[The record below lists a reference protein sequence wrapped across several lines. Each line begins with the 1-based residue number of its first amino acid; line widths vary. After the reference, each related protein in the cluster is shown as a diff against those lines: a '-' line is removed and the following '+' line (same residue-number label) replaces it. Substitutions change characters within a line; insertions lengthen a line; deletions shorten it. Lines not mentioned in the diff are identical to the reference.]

1 MANRLRNTF
10 FLFLFLTFQLPGN
23 SQQGDSIT
31 LHYVKVPLINILL
44 DIEKKT
50 NYRFFYS
57 NDQIPLGQKISVHA
71 DAKPFPEALRLV
83 FNKTGIQYKIVK
95 QQIVLTPSKGLLRIP
110 IDFLTGKIDTIQSRS
125 GLKSIGTE
133 SSRRIVLEGWV
144 GDITTGEAIPGANVV
159 VVGTSIGTL
168 TQQDGNFSISSVN
181 PFSELQVSC
190 VGYQAVLMPV
200 QGRKKIDIWLEPEI
214 KPIDAVV
221 VIGYGQ
227 ARLADFTGSV
237 SHIKSEDL
245 MKSEASTLEKAL
257 GARVPG
263 VLVVQTTGK
272 PGENA
277 SVRIRG
283 MGSINMNPD
292 PLFVIDGIIT
302 DQISLINPQDI
313 ENIEILK
320 DAAAAAIYG
329 TNGSNGVVLVT
340 TKRGRSGKTYL
351 QYSSSMIMNLRPK
364 KLEVM
369 NANQY
374 ADFYNA
380 ILAEKGI
387 FQAAYSKNF
396 RQKYYGNGWERGTDW
411 QEAISKNALKNNHY
425 LNVAGGIRDY
435 GNFSISANYNNE
447 DGILVNTSASR
458 ASLTTNSDFKAGKY
472 IRVGESFSFGRLQYR
487 DIGSQTGNPWYV
499 SAIASP
505 LMKIRNNANK
515 GGFEGPQIAFEY
527 SPGEFYPNTGGNDKT
542 NPLAELEIP
551 VFRRYINSALGN
563 FYTEVK
569 PFNWFSFR
577 TTFGFEL
584 SNQRVKNW
592 LPAYDLGVRSNNRAS
607 LHEEFSDYVGLSID
621 NQLTFSGSIGKH
633 DINAILVH
641 HARGSEN
648 NLIGGTGFNFRYENL
663 NVLDQSD
670 ASGRQLNGGSYT
682 YRALSYLARIMYSY
696 AGKYY
701 LTTSIR
707 RDGVSRFRPGR
718 RFGNFPAFSFA
729 WKINEDFL
737 RNISWI
743 DLLKLKSGWGM
754 TGNSNVIDFQYGEFL
769 DNTSQFS
776 PVFGAD
782 QKLVPGM
789 YLFYSFANPEIRWEA
804 ARTVN
809 VGIEFSAW
817 KGKIEGSAEY
827 YVKNQNDL
835 LVKVPISDI
844 FGRSGDQSE
853 PWVNAGKLQNRG
865 LDFSITFRAAKGGF
879 RYSFTAQLSTFM
891 NKVKYLPQQEIVN
904 SDNSTITIK
913 NHSIGSLYGF
923 IATRIIT
930 EDDFDRN
937 GNYLHALPSSGKP
950 SPGDIMFVDLNRDGI
965 INDLDRT
972 IIGKAIPDGM
982 ASLIFNSEIN
992 RFDIYFLINGIW
1004 NFDIFNAQRS
1014 KLMSFDSQDM
1024 NHNKLAEYAQNYYRS
1039 GHPSDKYLR
1048 ADLNNMNQND
1058 RISTWWIEN
1067 GSYLRF
1073 KEIQLGYTLQKRTNN
1088 LDNNSII
1095 RLYASASNLFTITRY
1110 KGRDP
1115 EGALS
1120 SSPLNSGVDRGIYP
1134 IPRSIGIGVQVRF

>member
-1 MANRLRNTF
+1 MANRLREIF
-10 FLFLFLTFQLPGN
+10 FLFFFIFSLLPGYN
-23 SQQGDSIT
+23 QQADSIT
-31 LHYVKVPLINILL
+31 LHYEKAPLIHILL

-57 NDQIPLGQKISVHA
+57 NDQIPLGQTITVHA
-71 DAKPFPEALRLV
+71 EAIPIQEALRLV
-83 FNKTGIQYKIVK
+83 FGKTGIQYKIIK
-95 QQIVLTPSKGLLRIP
+95 QQIVLTPSKGLFQVP
-110 IDFLTGKIDTIQSRS
+110 IDFLAGKRDTLITMS
-125 GLKSIGTE
+125 GLKSLGTE
-133 SSRRIVLEGWV
+133 SSRQIDLIGWV
-144 GDITTGEAIPGANVV
+144 GDVTTGEAIPGANIVV
-159 VVGTSIGTL
+159 SGTSAGTS
-168 TQQDGNFSISSVN
+168 TQQDGFFSISKVN

-190 VGYQAVLMPV
+190 IGYQSVLVPV
-200 QGRKKIDIWLEPEI
+200 QGREKIDVWLEPEI

-237 SHIKSEDL
+237 SHIKGEDL
-245 MKSEASTLEKAL
+245 IKSEASTLDKAL
-257 GARVPG
+257 GARAPG

-272 PGENA
+272 PGEKA

-320 DAAAAAIYG
+320 DAAASAIYG
-329 TNGSNGVVLVT
+329 ANGSNGVVLVT
-340 TKRGRSGKTYL
+340 TKRGLSGKTNV
-351 QYSSSMIMNLRPK
+351 QYSSSLIMNLRPK
-364 KLEVM
+364 KFKVM
-369 NANQY
+369 NASQY

-380 ILAEKGI
+380 ILVEKGI
-387 FQAAYSKNF
+387 FQMAYSEDF
-396 RQKYYGNGWERGTDW
+396 RKKYYGNGWERGTDW
-411 QEAISKNALKNNHY
+411 QEAISKNAIKHNHY

-447 DGILVNTSASR
+447 DGILLNTSASR
-458 ASLTTNSDFKAGKY
+458 ASLTANSDFKAGKY
-472 IRVGESFSFGRLQYR
+472 IRVGESFSYGRLQYR
-487 DIGSQTGNPWYV
+487 DIGFQTGNPWYV

-505 LMKIRNNANK
+505 LMKIHNDENK
-515 GGFEGPQIAFEY
+515 GGFEGPQTAFEY
-527 SPGEFYPNTGGNDKT
+527 SQGEFYPNTGGNDKT
-542 NPLAELEIP
+542 NPLAELELP
-551 VFRRYINSALGN
+551 VFRRYLNSALGN
-563 FYTEVK
+563 LYTEIR
-569 PFNWFSFR
+569 PFNWFTFR
-577 TTFGFEL
+577 TTLGFDL
-584 SNQRVKNW
+584 SNQRIKNW
-592 LPAYDLGVRSNNRAS
+592 LPAYELGVRSNNRAS

-621 NQLTFSGSIGKH
+621 NQLTMSGSIGKH
-633 DINAILVH
+633 EINATFVH

-648 NLIGGTGFNFRYENL
+648 NLIGGTGYNFRYENL

-670 ASGRQLNGGSYT
+670 ASGRQLTGGSYT
-682 YRALSYLARIMYSY
+682 YRALSYLARLMYNY
-696 AGKYY
+696 GGKYY

-718 RFGNFPAFSFA
+718 RFGNFPSIAFA
-729 WKINEDFL
+729 WKMNEDLL

-743 DLLKLKSGWGM
+743 DMLKFKSGWGM
-754 TGNSNVIDFQYGEFL
+754 TGNSNVVDFQYGEFL

-789 YLFYSFANPEIRWEA
+789 YLFYSFANPEIQWEA

-809 VGIEFSAW
+809 VGVEFSLL

-827 YVKNQNDL
+827 YIKNQNDL
-835 LVKVPISDI
+835 LVRVPISVV

-865 LDFSITFRAAKGGF
+865 VDFSLTLRDAEGIF
-879 RYSFTAQLSTFM
+879 RYSLTAQLSTFR

-904 SDNSTITIK
+904 SDNTTITIR

-923 IATRIIT
+923 VARRIIT
-930 EDDFDRN
+930 ENDFDSN
-937 GNYLHALPSSGKP
+937 GNYLHAMPSSGKP
-950 SPGDIMFVDLNRDGI
+950 APGDIMFADLNRDGI

-982 ASLIFNSEIN
+982 ASLIFDGTMQQ
-992 RFDIYFLINGIW
+992 FDLYFLLNGIW
-1004 NFDIFNAQRS
+1004 NFDIFNLQRS

-1024 NHNKLAEYAQNYYRS
+1024 NHNKLAEYATNYYRQ
-1039 GHPSDKYLR
+1039 GNPSTKYLR
-1048 ADLNNMNQND
+1048 ADLNNSNLND

-1073 KEIQLGYTLQKRTNN
+1073 KEIQLGYTLKRKTGLLEQNPTV
-1088 LDNNSII
+1088 
-1095 RLYASASNLFTITRY
+1095 RLYVSASNLLTITKY

-1120 SSPLNSGVDRGIYP
+1120 SSPLNSGIDNGIYP
-1134 IPRSIGIGVQVRF
+1134 VPRFIGIGVQVKF